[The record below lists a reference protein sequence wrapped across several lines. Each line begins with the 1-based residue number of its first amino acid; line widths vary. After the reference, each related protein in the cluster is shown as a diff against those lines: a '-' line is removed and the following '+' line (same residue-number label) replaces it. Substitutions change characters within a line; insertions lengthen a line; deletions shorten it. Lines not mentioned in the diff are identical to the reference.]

1 MVNLK
6 YSALYTDNLGCEQ
19 ASICFLKG
27 EFELKVRGC
36 TFKSDGL
43 NFDFYMKDSKEI
55 NHLFYLKDD
64 ELIEY
69 VIDVK
74 IPLTLVCDNDE
85 CVKEFL
91 LRVERHKNYYSN
103 SLSIDLEGVVYKVRG
118 YDLQELLINMK
129 KELPKKYKLECYFPH
144 IFGINY
150 IETSNENSFYYLK
163 NFKDELKI
171 NSKKDCYLN
180 LFNIKHEK
188 EFNKLQTVPITYI
201 CDEYCLS

>member
-1 MVNLK
+1 
-6 YSALYTDNLGCEQ
+6 
-19 ASICFLKG
+19 
-27 EFELKVRGC
+27 
-36 TFKSDGL
+36 
-43 NFDFYMKDSKEI
+43 
-55 NHLFYLKDD
+55 
-64 ELIEY
+64 
-69 VIDVK
+69 
-74 IPLTLVCDNDE
+74 
-85 CVKEFL
+85 
-91 LRVERHKNYYSN
+91 
-103 SLSIDLEGVVYKVRG
+103 
-118 YDLQELLINMK
+118 MK